1 MKSERKVFWLKGF
14 VLFGVAAGVM
24 VLPLAGLAAEEKRVP
39 VSGAEL
45 NYIEAGEGRPVVMI
59 HGNHSSV
66 YVYQSTI
73 FDAVSQKYR
82 AVAFDL
88 PGYGKSGRPKS
99 RMSFDEQA
107 VALHEAF
114 ARLKIEKPVLVGHSM
129 GVPVVLRYLL
139 NYPDEVHAAVLVS
152 PYTTPFQRIR
162 KIYRV
167 AQVPVV
173 GDLFIWL
180 GIKPL
185 QLFKSPAALTWPA
198 FSPEPVNED
207 YSKKEVKL
215 TLRYKNFQFAA
226 RNMYSLR
233 NALREMSGRYG
244 EIKIPVIILAGDAD
258 LIAPP
263 DEQAKPLQEK
273 IPGSKLVILKH
284 AGHLPFFSKGSE
296 ILKAI
301 DEVAG

>member
-1 MKSERKVFWLKGF
+1 MRKTFWLKGF
-14 VLFGVAAGVM
+14 VLFLVAAGIVSP
-24 VLPLAGLAAEEKRVP
+24 VAGLAAEEKRVP

-45 NYIEAGEGRPVVMI
+45 NYIEAGEGKPVVMI

-66 YVYQSTI
+66 YIYKATI

-82 AVAFDL
+82 TVAFDL
-88 PGYGKSGRPKS
+88 PGYGKSGRTKS
-99 RMSFDEQA
+99 RMTFDEQA
-107 VALHEAF
+107 AVLHEAF
-114 ARLKIEKPVLVGHSM
+114 SRLKIEKPVLVGHSM
-129 GVPVVLRYLL
+129 GAPVVLRYLL
-139 NYPDEVHAAVLVS
+139 NYPGEVHAAVLVS

-162 KIYRV
+162 KTYRV
-167 AQVPVV
+167 AQVPVI
-173 GDLFIWL
+173 GDLFILL

-185 QLFKSPAALTWPA
+185 QIFKKPGDLTWPA

-207 YSKKEVKL
+207 YSEKEVDL

-233 NALREMSGRYG
+233 NALREMNGRYG
-244 EIKIPVIILAGDAD
+244 EIKVPVIILTGDGD
-258 LIAPP
+258 LIATL

-273 IPGSKLVILKH
+273 IPGSKLVILKQ
-284 AGHLPFFSKGSE
+284 AGHLPFFSKGPE

-301 DEVAG
+301 DEAAA